1 MAEIINIV
9 SSIKTILLE
18 LGPDI
23 SIILIVLS
31 GLVYGLSYTQPAKN
45 RGKWQS
51 IAAGILIGGIIVAA
65 ITGAAEL
72 IQRTSSTAFL

>member
-1 MAEIINIV
+1 MAEILNIV
-9 SSIKTILLE
+9 ESTKLILLD

-31 GLVYGLSYTQPAKN
+31 GIIYGLSYTQPAN
-45 RGKWQS
+45 TRGKWQS
-51 IAAGILIGGIIVAA
+51 IAAGVLIGGIIVAA

-72 IQRTSSTAFL
+72 IQRTSSTVLL